1 MPKNI
6 FNGRRMTDDGKSKY
20 GGCCAVCLEIE
31 WRGNTVNQKP
41 KE

>member
-20 GGCCAVCLEIE
+20 GNDWLGVAVLF
-31 WRGNTVNQKP
+31 V
-41 KE
+41 